1 VKRTILLLIIIIFSI
16 SLIADPPPT
25 FDLRDVNGVSY
36 VTGVRDQ
43 GSYGTCWTFGSY
55 ASVEGNLL
63 MTGAWTDAGETG
75 EPDLGESHLDWWNG
89 FNQHNNDDVT
99 PPTGDGLEVHN
110 GGDYRVTSAY
120 LSRGEGAVREIDA
133 PYPNNASAPERLTPD
148 YHKFYAREINW
159 FVAEEDLS
167 KIDSIKYTIMNYG
180 VLGTCICYDNSFID
194 NQYNHYQPLSST
206 LEPNHA
212 VSIIGWD
219 DSHATQAPEPG
230 AWLARNSWGPGWG
243 NDGYFWI
250 SYYDKHSCKHDE
262 MGAISFQ
269 DIEPMQYDNV
279 YYHDYHGWRDTFD
292 GAEAVFNKFIGE
304 AHEVLKAVSIFTAVD
319 QEEYDIIIY
328 DDFIDGELTSEL
340 TSQSGSNLHYGLHTV
355 DLDDPIAIAP
365 GEDFYIYVQ
374 FSQGGYPYDRTSDV
388 PVLLGAS
395 YRTIVTSTANPDEN
409 YFYANG
415 NWNDFYD
422 YDFPNTL
429 WDESG
434 NFCVKGL
441 STVTGLKV
449 SPDTGFQSSGD
460 LGGPFTPDNMV
471 YELENMSTTP
481 IDYLVTNAPAVEWLT
496 IIGDA
501 SGTLA
506 AGETIEISIYI
517 NNLANDLE
525 SGAYLSEL
533 QFANV
538 TNGMGSTTR
547 DVLLSV
553 GDAVVYYEWDMETDP
568 GWTAEADWA
577 YGIPTGQGGDHGEP
591 DPTSGYTGNNV
602 YGYNLNGDYPNDL
615 GEEHLTTEAIDCS
628 NIFNVHLKFWRW
640 LGVEQPS
647 YDHAYIRISTD
658 NMNWYTIWT
667 NDEEI
672 ADTDWQEIYLD
683 ISNIADDEET
693 VYLRWTMGETDG
705 GWQYC
710 GWNIDDVQ
718 ILGLEGNIVEADEVI
733 ILTPKLFNNYPNP
746 FNPTTTISFNLTV
759 DNSAELAIY
768 NLKGQKVKQLFSEQ
782 LSAGMHSYLWN
793 GKDDNDKQVSSG
805 VYFYKLTSGSFTET
819 RKMLLLK

>member
-1 VKRTILLLIIIIFSI
+1 LKRTILLFIIFIFSI
-16 SLIADPPPT
+16 SLFADPPPT
-25 FDLRDVNGVSY
+25 FDLRDVNGVNY
-36 VTGVRDQ
+36 VTGVRNQ
-43 GSYGTCWTFGSY
+43 GSYGTCWTFGAF
-55 ASVEGNLL
+55 ASIEGNLL
-63 MTGAWTDAGETG
+63 MTGAWAAAGETG

-133 PYPNNASAPERLTPD
+133 PYPNNASAPVRLTPN
-148 YHKFYAREINW
+148 YHKYYAREINW
-159 FVAEEDLS
+159 LVAEEDLS
-167 KIDSIKYTIMNYG
+167 KIDSIKYTIMDYG
-180 VLGTCICYDNSFID
+180 VLGTCMCYDNSFMS
-194 NQYNHYQPLSST
+194 NYNHYQPPTST
-206 LEPNHA
+206 LDPNHA

-219 DSHATQAPEPG
+219 DDHVTQAPLSG

-250 SYYDKHSCKHDE
+250 SYYDKYSCQHDE

-279 YYHDYHGWRDTFD
+279 YYHDYHGWRDTFE
-292 GAEAVFNKFIGE
+292 GADAVFNKFVGE
-304 AHEVLKAVSIFTAVD
+304 DHEVLRAVSIFTAVD

-328 DDFIDGELTSEL
+328 DDFIDGELTNEL
-340 TSQSGSNLHYGLHTV
+340 TSQSGSNIHYGFHTI
-355 DLDDPIAIAP
+355 DLEEPIAMAP
-365 GEDFYIYVQ
+365 EEDFYIYVQ

-395 YRTIVTSTANPDEN
+395 YRTIVTSTAHPDES

-415 NWNDFYD
+415 IWNDFYD
-422 YDFPNTL
+422 YVFPNTL

-449 SPDTGFQSSGD
+449 SPQTDFQSSGD
-460 LGGPFTPDNMV
+460 LGGPFAPDNMV
-471 YELENMSTTP
+471 YELKNMSITP

-496 IIGDA
+496 IIGDV

-538 TNGMGSTTR
+538 TNGMGNTTR
-547 DVLLSV
+547 DVLLAV
-553 GDAVVYYEWDMETDP
+553 GDAIVYHEWDFETDP
-568 GWTAEADWA
+568 GWTSEADWA
-577 YGIPTGQGGDHGEP
+577 FGIPTGSGGEHGGP
-591 DPTSGYTGNNV
+591 DPTSGYTGISV
-602 YGYNLNGDYPNDL
+602 YGYNLNGDYPNNL
-615 GEEHLTTEAIDCS
+615 GEEHLTTEAIDCT

-640 LGVEQPS
+640 LGVEQPA
-647 YDHAYIRISTD
+647 YDHAYVRVSTD
-658 NMNWYTIWT
+658 NINWYTIWT
-667 NDEEI
+667 NNEEI
-672 ADTDWQEIYLD
+672 ADADWQEISLD
-683 ISNIADDEET
+683 ISNYADNEET
-693 VYLRWTMGETDG
+693 VYLRWTMGETDS

-718 ILGLEGNIVEADEVI
+718 ILGLEGSVVNAGDI
-733 ILTPKLFNNYPNP
+733 INLTPKLFNNYPNP
-746 FNPTTTISFNLTV
+746 FNPSTNISFSLI
-759 DNSAELAIY
+759 AENTTELVIY
-768 NLKGQKVKQLFSEQ
+768 NLKGQKVKQLVSER
-782 LSAGMHSYLWN
+782 LAAGIHSYVWN